1 MDSLQK
7 SFSISINNMRK
18 WTSNPRIYILAA
30 LLFLMLW
37 NFISPISAF
46 ARSVNCRVAPW
57 LLPYLS
63 NWYIS
68 QMLMMLGIVFLFC
81 DAPFMDEGQPYLLV
95 RSGRIP
101 WGLGQ
106 VIYIMLGTAVYLLFI
121 TIISILILSPN
132 LFLSNGWGK
141 VLGTLAQPNAGLQYE
156 INLPIIYNIQLQY
169 TPIKAFILSFL
180 LEWCTGTMIGLVM
193 FITNIYLKR
202 SIGAIV
208 GSAIVLFD
216 FVVANSLPYYYYHF
230 SPSSM
235 ARLTILDPTGMS
247 PRPTNLYAYIF
258 FTIGIIVL
266 SIIAVISVRKRQ
278 IQVLPPV

>member
-1 MDSLQK
+1 MANLQK
-7 SFSISINNMRK
+7 TFFISINNIRK
-18 WTSNPRIYILAA
+18 WASNPRIYILAA

-37 NFISPISAF
+37 NYVNPILSF
-46 ARSVNCRVAPW
+46 SKIVNYRVAPW
-57 LLPYLS
+57 LFPYIS
-63 NWYIS
+63 NWYFT

-81 DAPFMDEGQPYLLV
+81 DAPFMDECQTYLMV

-101 WGLGQ
+101 WGAGQ
-106 VIYIMLGTAVYLLFI
+106 VLYIMLGTAIYFLFI
-121 TIISILILSPN
+121 VIISILILSPS

-141 VLGTLAQPNAGLQYE
+141 VLGTLAQTNAGQKYGIL
-156 INLPIIYNIQLQY
+156 LPISYNIQLQY
-169 TPIKAFILSFL
+169 TPIEALLLSFL
-180 LEWCTGTMIGLVM
+180 LQWCAGTMVGLVM
-193 FITNIYLKR
+193 FIINIYLKR

-208 GSAIVLFD
+208 GSSIVLFD

-258 FTIGIIVL
+258 FIIGIIVL
-266 SIIAVISVRKRQ
+266 SVISVISVRKRQ
-278 IQVLPPV
+278 IEVLPPV